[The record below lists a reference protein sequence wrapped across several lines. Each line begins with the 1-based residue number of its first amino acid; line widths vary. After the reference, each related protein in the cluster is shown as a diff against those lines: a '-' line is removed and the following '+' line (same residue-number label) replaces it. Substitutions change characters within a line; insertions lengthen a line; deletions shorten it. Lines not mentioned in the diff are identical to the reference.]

1 MDLGKIMTY
10 GETINMD
17 AEKKKAAKEDAKAK
31 REALAKATKKHDNPF
46 AEEDKEGEE
55 TEEKEGEK

>member
-1 MDLGKIMTY
+1 MTY

-17 AEKKKAAKEDAKAK
+17 AEKKKAAKEDAEAK
-31 REALAKATKKHDNPF
+31 RKALAKATQDPERHTGGNK
-46 AEEDKEGEE
+46 EDEEGEE